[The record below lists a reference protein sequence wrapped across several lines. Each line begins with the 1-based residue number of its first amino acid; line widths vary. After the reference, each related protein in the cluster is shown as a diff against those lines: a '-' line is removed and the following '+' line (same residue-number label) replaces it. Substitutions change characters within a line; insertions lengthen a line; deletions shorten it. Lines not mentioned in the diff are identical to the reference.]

1 MLQRIAKLEEQMIKP
16 KSWHMI
22 GEVQAKERPVNSLLE
37 VHLDFNVA
45 SKLPPMITQ
54 EKTNSIEG
62 VIKQRI

>member
-1 MLQRIAKLEEQMIKP
+1 MVKP
-16 KSWHMI
+16 KTWEMT

-54 EKTNSIEG
+54 EKTNSIEA
-62 VIKQRI
+62 VIK